1 MLFDTKQIILKDGRT
16 AILRSPCVADAEK
29 LLNCSKQWSRETD
42 FLSRY
47 PEEWNLTIAQEETWI
62 TRLRSAPDKLGIVC
76 YVEGELAGSCEIRF
90 STLAKTSHRAS
101 IAIALL
107 KDYWNFGI
115 GSTMLAELIAAAQH
129 HGTEIMELEFIA
141 GNDRARHLYEKFGFC
156 IVAEIPKAFKLKDGT
171 YLNEFHMQKHL

>member
-1 MLFDTKQIILKDGRT
+1 MLFDTKQIILKDGRA

-29 LLNCSKQWSRETD
+29 LLNCSKQCSRETD

-62 TRLRSAPDKLGIVC
+62 TRLRSSSEKLGIVC
-76 YVEGELAGSCEIRF
+76 YINEDLAGSCEINF
-90 STLAKTSHRAS
+90 HTGIKTAHRAS

-107 KDYWNFGI
+107 KDYWNLGV
-115 GSTMLAELIAAAQH
+115 GSAMLAELVNAAQNR
-129 HGTEIMELEFIA
+129 GVEIMELDFIA
-141 GNDRARHLYEKFGFC
+141 GNDRARRLYEKFGFH